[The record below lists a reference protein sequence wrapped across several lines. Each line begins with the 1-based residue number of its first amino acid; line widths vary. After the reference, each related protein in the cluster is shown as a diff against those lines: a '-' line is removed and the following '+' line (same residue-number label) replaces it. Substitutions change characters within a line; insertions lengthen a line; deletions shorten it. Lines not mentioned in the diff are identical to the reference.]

1 VGPTRQSLPPLRPCS
16 LPYRRRAAHLLRRST
31 GAPPSTPAPPRGRPP
46 RHRPAA
52 DARPSSPA
60 PPRSRP
66 SPASWTEAA
75 VGAVA
80 TRYAARVAALHRRRC
95 VLYPSTEL
103 PAWMDCKSTF
113 PSSMRRRRSVPSHRE
128 HLAPVATP
136 GQRWHVRRVDHRD
149 DTYLQHGRRRAV
161 VHRALGGSV
170 NGLARAAAS
179 VLDAGDGWLR
189 GGGGDEGLASAAGRC
204 RGGRPRGGAG
214 RAVEKMGGSGGDG
227 ATNTGEET
235 KGRERLTGGS
245 HGVFHQS
252 LPRWRATAWAKVANS

>member
-1 VGPTRQSLPPLRPCS
+1 MANSGEKLRGTHPSVSPSPSSLPLCS

-31 GAPPSTPAPPRGRPP
+31 GAAPSTPAPPRGRPP

-52 DARPSSPA
+52 DARPSSP
-60 PPRSRP
+60 PSPRSRP

-136 GQRWHVRRVDHRD
+136 GRRWHVRRVDHRD
-149 DTYLQHGRRRAV
+149 DTYLQHGRAACSELWGLGERPRRQPP
-161 VHRALGGSV
+161 SS
-170 NGLARAAAS
+170 AR
-179 VLDAGDGWLR
+179 DGWCRR
-189 GGGGDEGLASAAGRC
+189 GAMKARH
-204 RGGRPRGGAG
+204 RRGGAAWSREAPVERWRRW
-214 RAVEKMGGSGGDG
+214 RARGDG
-227 ATNTGEET
+227 QRTRKERREERR
-235 KGRERLTGGS
+235 GWVPR
-245 HGVFHQS
+245 VFTS
-252 LPRWRATAWAKVANS
+252 LPRCTAWAKVANS